1 MWPFVGTE
9 AIADGVITRGQLRWN
24 YTATYPNVYVPNDA
38 RRTMYGNAFA
48 AWLWTRRTGIV
59 AGRAAAALYGVDW
72 IDVNTPIELIAKKG
86 RPRPGVIVREERI
99 ADDEIRQRGELRI
112 TTPARTALDL
122 ARRLPRDVAVA
133 HLDALAAKTQL
144 GNADVL
150 ELQDRY
156 RETRGIRQARVALDL
171 MDGGA
176 RTRKQTWLRLLLI
189 DSGLP
194 RPRTEIVVG
203 DKWGDAIIAMGW
215 DGPKVGVDYEDDT
228 GYVDEYCAV
237 QAIDRY
243 ETIQRLGWMHIRVV
257 ARHTRASIVGR
268 VRAALR
274 ERR

>member
-1 MWPFVGTE
+1 MWPIVGTE
-9 AIADGVITRGQLRWN
+9 AIANGVITRGQLRWN
-24 YTATYPNVYVPNDA
+24 YTAIHPNVYAPNDA
-38 RRTMYGNAFA
+38 RRTMYNNAFA
-48 AWLWTRRTGIV
+48 AWLWTRRTGII

-133 HLDALAAKTQL
+133 HLDALVAKTQL

-156 RETRGIRQARVALDL
+156 RETRGIRQARDALDL

-228 GYVDEYCAV
+228 GYIDEYCAV
-237 QAIDRY
+237 QAINQY

-257 ARHTRASIVGR
+257 ARHTRASIVHR